1 MDVYDFGVDYDAI
14 AIADMLGKLQV
25 FNEKEYYKMMFRFIG
40 TIFFTAMMFFS
51 CSALK
56 CVSMNNQ
63 EYKIRPEIININ
75 SSESLFYLYSILV
88 NKRIGNCNNINDPYA
103 KLCVPDEV
111 KNMNIKVFKLMSRT
125 NETRY
130 TKWHET
136 CKCKCRLDASVC
148 KDKQCWTNDTCRF

>member
-56 CVSMNNQ
+56 
-63 EYKIRPEIININ
+63 
-75 SSESLFYLYSILV
+75 
-88 NKRIGNCNNINDPYA
+88 
-103 KLCVPDEV
+103 
-111 KNMNIKVFKLMSRT
+111 
-125 NETRY
+125 
-130 TKWHET
+130 
-136 CKCKCRLDASVC
+136 
-148 KDKQCWTNDTCRF
+148 

>member
-14 AIADMLGKLQV
+14 AIADMLDKLQV

-63 EYKIRPEIININ
+63 EYK
-75 SSESLFYLYSILV
+75 
-88 NKRIGNCNNINDPYA
+88 
-103 KLCVPDEV
+103 
-111 KNMNIKVFKLMSRT
+111 
-125 NETRY
+125 
-130 TKWHET
+130 
-136 CKCKCRLDASVC
+136 
-148 KDKQCWTNDTCRF
+148 KDQK